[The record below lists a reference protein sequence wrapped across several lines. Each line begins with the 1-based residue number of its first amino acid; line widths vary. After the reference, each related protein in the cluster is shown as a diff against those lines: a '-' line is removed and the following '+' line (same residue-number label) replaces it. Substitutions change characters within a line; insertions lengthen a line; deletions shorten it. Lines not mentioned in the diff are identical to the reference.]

1 MGKTY
6 QTKQMVE
13 FQSRVV
19 VFDSVRSFDLPDYKV
34 VESVEELEKIMQQD
48 TFRVR
53 VWDEYNE
60 EAGDFFDRVCELIY
74 DHEDLIFIVDE
85 VDNYCGSSYC
95 NQGFRKI
102 INYGRH
108 KNIEV
113 IVTARRAADIPKLVI
128 GEATE
133 FFFFQMI
140 EPNQLKYLS
149 GIYDG
154 DVEKIKELPKHEHIH
169 FKT

>member
-1 MGKTY
+1 MGKTHLA
-6 QTKQMVE
+6 KQMTE
-13 FQSRVV
+13 CRLRVV
-19 VFDSVRSFDLPDYKV
+19 VFDSVKSFDLADYEV
-34 VESVEELEKIMQQD
+34 VETVEELEKLMEQD

-60 EAGDFFDRVCELIY
+60 EAGELFDRVCELVY
-74 DHEDLIFIVDE
+74 EHEDLIFIVDE
-85 VDNYCGSSYC
+85 ADNYCGSSYC
-95 NQGFRKI
+95 SNGFRKI

-108 KNIEV
+108 QSIEV

-133 FFFFQMI
+133 FFFFQII

-169 FKT
+169 FQT